1 MKLLPFTLR
10 MDNYGFLDKGGTWMK
25 RLLLAA
31 TLTSLLAGC
40 TDAPEAEKAEP
51 QKLIFKQDHQTIQII
66 PLYDA
71 YQSYVDATL
80 KEPTENGALFEEH
93 VLAAKHKWIEKE
105 KLTDTY
111 TDRRILEIPTDNAE
125 ELNKTIAYLK
135 KHQDSI
141 HQQIKKSLQTSI
153 DALPRTEKLTVFVA
167 PYNVHNAA
175 DIQRFGGV
183 SGFAS
188 GTDQFT
194 LYLAKDFSTDTLAN
208 AVAHEYHHTVA
219 FEHNTH
225 DSIFN
230 GIMLEGEA
238 DMFAAQVYPKGK
250 SEATEPLLDHTLDN
264 LLTQINNYN
273 VDAYDLRNGDYDK
286 DIPPLAQYT
295 LGYMIMTDFLQKNPD
310 LPVAKWTAMP
320 TTDILEKT
328 GYAKKLTIR

>member
-1 MKLLPFTLR
+1 
-10 MDNYGFLDKGGTWMK
+10 MK
-25 RLLLAA
+25 RFLLAA
-31 TLTSLLAGC
+31 TLTGLLAGC
-40 TDAPEAEKAEP
+40 SDAPEAEKAEP
-51 QKLIFKQDHQTIQII
+51 QKLTFKQDEQTIQII

-80 KEPTENGALFEEH
+80 KEPTENGALFEKH
-93 VLAAKHKWIEKE
+93 VLDVKDKWIEKE
-105 KLTDTY
+105 KLIPTY
-111 TDRRILEIPTDNAE
+111 QDKRILEIPTDNAE

-153 DALPRTEKLTVFVA
+153 KALPRTDKLTVFVA

-175 DIQRFGGV
+175 DIQRHGGA

-188 GTDQFT
+188 GTNMFT
-194 LYLAKDFSTDTLAN
+194 LYLAKDFSRDTLAN
-208 AVAHEYHHTVA
+208 TVAHEYHHTVA
-219 FEHNTH
+219 FESNTH
-225 DSIFN
+225 DSVFN
-230 GIMLEGEA
+230 SILLEGEA

-250 SEATEPLLDHTLDN
+250 SEATEPLLDHTLEN
-264 LLTQINNYN
+264 LLTQINNHN
-273 VDAYDLRNGDYDK
+273 VDAYDLRYGNYDK

-295 LGYMIMTDFLQKNPD
+295 LGYMIMTDFLQKNPG
-310 LPVAKWTAMP
+310 LPVAKWTKMP

>member
-1 MKLLPFTLR
+1 MR
-10 MDNYGFLDKGGTWMK
+10 
-25 RLLLAA
+25 RLLIGMTLA
-31 TLTSLLAGC
+31 SLLAGC

-51 QKLIFKQDHQTIQII
+51 QKLTFKQDHQTIQII

-80 KEPTENGALFEEH
+80 KEPAENGALFEKH
-93 VLAAKHKWIEKE
+93 VLAAKNKWIEKE

-111 TDRRILEIPTDNAE
+111 TDRRILDIPTDNAE
-125 ELNKTIAYLK
+125 ELNKTIVYLK
-135 KHQDSI
+135 KHQDAI
-141 HQQIKKSLQTSI
+141 QQQIKKILQTSI
-153 DALPRTEKLTVFVA
+153 DALPRTDKLTVFVA
-167 PYNVHNAA
+167 PYNVHNPAE
-175 DIQRFGGV
+175 IKRHGGV
-183 SGFAS
+183 TGFAS
-188 GTDQFT
+188 GTDMFT
-194 LYLAKDFSTDTLAN
+194 LYLAKGFSTDTLAN

-219 FEHNTH
+219 FKSNTH
-225 DSIFN
+225 DSMFN

-250 SEATEPLLDHTLDN
+250 SEATEPLLDHTLEN
-264 LLTQINNYN
+264 LLTQINNHN
-273 VDAYDLRNGDYDK
+273 VDAYDLRYGNYDK

-310 LPVAKWTAMP
+310 LPVAKWTEMP